1 MLFVFLVFL
10 VVFLVPVMPD
20 DYAAGGKPEAV
31 TGVAG

>member
-10 VVFLVPVMPD
+10 VPPIPD
-20 DYAAGGKPEAV
+20 GCGAGGKHDAV

>member
-10 VVFLVPVMPD
+10 VPVVPG
-20 DYAAGGKPEAV
+20 DYGAGGKNEAV

>member
-10 VVFLVPVMPD
+10 VPPIPD
-20 DYAAGGKPEAV
+20 DYGAGAKHDAV

>member
-20 DYAAGGKPEAV
+20 DYAAGRQ
-31 TGVAG
+31 T